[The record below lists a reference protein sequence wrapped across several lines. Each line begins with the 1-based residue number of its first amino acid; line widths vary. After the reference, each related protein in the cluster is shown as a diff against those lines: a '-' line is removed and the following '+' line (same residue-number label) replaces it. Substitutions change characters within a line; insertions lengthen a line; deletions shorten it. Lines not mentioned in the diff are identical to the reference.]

1 MISSHTGRMR
11 QTGSA
16 RSNSCQP
23 MIQRLGSSLRTSLG
37 SVRVCPSDQHS
48 LSGWRRKRRTEC
60 PEGVYTRKIKEVLR
74 LRYDLGLL
82 QNEIAGSCS
91 KLAENR
97 IYPTRSWIASATQS
111 CDTHAA
117 TGFAWRY
124 SSISRISSGLS
135 RNSAERTICFACSA
149 ERMPTIAPVTTG
161 SRSVQA
167 IATSPGVRL

>member
-1 MISSHTGRMR
+1 MR

-16 RSNSCQP
+16 WSNFCRP
-23 MIQRLGSSLRTSLG
+23 MIRRLGSSLRTSSG

-48 LSGWRRKRRTEC
+48 PSGWRTNRRTEC
-60 PEGVYTRKIKEVLR
+60 PEGGVHAQNQGSVEAV
-74 LRYDLGLL
+74 RYDLELL
-82 QNEIAGSCS
+82 ENEIAGSCS

-97 IYPTRSWIASATQS
+97 IYPTRSWIAAATQS

-124 SSISRISSGLS
+124 SSIARISSGLS
-135 RNSAERTICFACSA
+135 LNSAESTICFACSA
-149 ERMPTIAPVTTG
+149 ERMPTTAPVTTG

>member
-1 MISSHTGRMR
+1 MISSHTGKMR

-16 RSNSCQP
+16 RSNSCRP
-23 MIQRLGSSLRTSLG
+23 MIQRLGSSLRTSSG
-37 SVRVCPSDQHS
+37 SVRVSHLTNTRS
-48 LSGWRRKRRTEC
+48 RAGGGTE
-60 PEGVYTRKIKEVLR
+60 ELNAQMAVYTRKIKEVLR

-124 SSISRISSGLS
+124 SSISRISPGLS

-149 ERMPTIAPVTTG
+149 ERMPTIAAVTTG